1 MHENK
6 EFEPWLDSKQEPY
19 IQIERVSKKFGDFVA
34 IDNLSLDIYR
44 NEFFALLG
52 PSGCGKTTLL
62 RMLAGFES
70 PTSGRILLDGE
81 DVSTVP
87 PHQRLVNMMFQS
99 YALFPHMTVA
109 KNIGF
114 GLKQDKVPA
123 AQIKQ
128 RVADMLELVQLG
140 EFAQRKPHQLSGGQ
154 RQRVALARSLIKQP
168 KLLLLDEP
176 LGALDKKLREQTQF
190 ELMNLQEELGITFMI
205 VTHDQEEAMT
215 VSSRI
220 GLMIN
225 GELEQVATPS
235 ELYEVPSSRFV
246 AEFIG
251 DVNLLEGRY
260 DGSGEFGL
268 EMVCKESESTIQST
282 QRLDVARGTT
292 IWAAIRPEKLEISKQ
307 PPEGTPNVLKG
318 KVWDIGYG
326 GSFSTYHVH
335 LPNGKTMTAVR
346 ANRERSLEKSITWED
361 EVYLS
366 WAPKS
371 AVILTQ

>member
-1 MHENK
+1 
-6 EFEPWLDSKQEPY
+6 
-19 IQIERVSKKFGDFVA
+19 
-34 IDNLSLDIYR
+34 
-44 NEFFALLG
+44 
-52 PSGCGKTTLL
+52 
-62 RMLAGFES
+62 MLAGFES
-70 PTSGRILLDGE
+70 PTEGRILLDGE

-99 YALFPHMTVA
+99 YALFPHMTVE

-114 GLKQDKVPA
+114 GLKQDKIPA
-123 AQIKQ
+123 AKIKK
-128 RVADMLELVQLG
+128 RVDDMLELVQLG
-140 EFAQRKPHQLSGGQ
+140 QFARRKPHQLSGGQ
-154 RQRVALARSLIKQP
+154 RQRVALGRSLIKQP

-235 ELYEVPSSRFV
+235 ELYEVPKSRFV

-251 DVNLLEGRY
+251 DVNLFEGRY

-268 EMVCKESESTIQST
+268 TMTCEESDSAIQST

-307 PPEGTPNVLKG
+307 RPEGTPNVLRG

-371 AVILTQ
+371 AVILTD